1 MVTMEGGWEGGHAT
15 FYGGGDASGTMGQI
29 VAQTVNLYHEL
40 MGSYMLVL
48 QEVLVDMEICIAK
61 GMEPTLQLS
70 AQLCSTMA

>member
-1 MVTMEGGWEGGHAT
+1 M
-15 FYGGGDASGTMGQI
+15 S
-29 VAQTVNLYHEL
+29 
-40 MGSYMLVL
+40 VL